1 LNPRSNQEQLEDQKP
16 KKSQEGYLEEGK
28 TTRPTKGTKSGKT
41 KERVRKS
48 QKLPPEIN
56 PP

>member
-48 QKLPPEIN
+48 QKLPPETN